1 MNRLIKI
8 FFLVLLLLIP
18 LNLGGFPGI
27 NDETSFIDAMRQT
40 QENDV
45 GNPRDAS
52 SSYRKASEDKHP
64 WRNGTFLD
72 MELIVWPSLGGDE
85 RIEIDPRVK
94 AEYGLGWFAGCSIGS
109 YPVIV
114 GGFNCPNELSPLTSV
129 YNIQMLI
136 IPYIITNIS
145 LKGPGKILPGGS
157 YGVIPVKFYGNI
169 GKKTTAV
176 LTVQGK
182 NGYDIGNGIQ
192 WYDVQCQHKTL
203 LYPPCSGCECI
214 GTTPTIYDDDADDA
228 IASGGSVNLW
238 VDSGGTACPPYTW
251 STSDAGWTLVD
262 DDGDQITENDLETI
276 TLSLISTAGK
286 TCGTDYAVY
295 ATVTVTDA
303 CAATDDIIMRY
314 SGGKWIICESGSAS
328 CTSAAWADGSDAG
341 YTIIGNHRVYEG
353 CCYKGFGSCG
363 NNPYSATITCSVD
376 GWQFTVSSTHCTSG
390 TGACPQPPYGPI
402 WCWRHGIAYWSC
414 P

>member
-214 GTTPTIYDDDADDA
+214 GTTPTIYDDDADNEIESA
-228 IASGGSVNLW
+228 GSVNLW

-251 STSDAGWTLVD
+251 STSSTGWSLNSNKTN
-262 DDGDQITENDLETI
+262 NDLETV
-276 TLSLISTAGK
+276 TLSLINTSGK
-286 TCGTDYAVY
+286 TCGTDYDVY
-295 ATVTVTDA
+295 ATVTVTDD
-303 CAATDDIIMRY
+303 CGVTDDIIMIY
-314 SGGKWIICESGSAS
+314 SGRYYSRNLGCAYDTGGGTCATYDCENIPYLFAVVGGKLYRWSFSEACVNVCGSGWTCYSGNCIDPPNDLLPCDYLNDSQCDCEYDYCHASA
-328 CTSAAWADGSDAG
+328 TT
-341 YTIIGNHRVYEG
+341 Y
-353 CCYKGFGSCG
+353 CYKE
-363 NNPYSATITCSVD
+363 I
-376 GWQFTVSSTHCTSG
+376 Q
-390 TGACPQPPYGPI
+390 CP
-402 WCWRHGIAYWSC
+402 
-414 P
+414 

>member
-8 FFLVLLLLIP
+8 FFLVLLFLIP

-214 GTTPTIYDDDADDA
+214 GTTPTIYASSLT
-228 IASGGSVNLW
+228 IAPEGTITLY
-238 VDSGGTACPPYTW
+238 VDSGGTACPPYSW
-251 STSDAGWTLVD
+251 SVSGVGYTLD
-262 DDGDQITENDLETI
+262 KNTTENDLETV
-276 TLSLISTAGK
+276 TLTAPASSG
-286 TCGTDYAVY
+286 TCGTDYDIY
-295 ATVTVTDA
+295 ATVTVTDDCGVTDEIEIRNTAGRWVICYTFSQA
-303 CAATDDIIMRY
+303 CSI
-314 SGGKWIICESGSAS
+314 AS
-328 CTSAAWADGSDAG
+328 CQCEDDGDG
-341 YTIIGNHRVYEG
+341 YYIIGNHRIYHRECVKSLSG
-353 CCYKGFGSCG
+353 APC
-363 NNPYSATITCSVD
+363 PTDYSYTRTCSED
-376 GWQFTVSSTHCTSG
+376 GWEYTFAASNCPDCATCAGSG
-390 TGACPQPPYGPI
+390 GNRQAP
-402 WCWRHGIAYWSC
+402 WRMRIYYWSC